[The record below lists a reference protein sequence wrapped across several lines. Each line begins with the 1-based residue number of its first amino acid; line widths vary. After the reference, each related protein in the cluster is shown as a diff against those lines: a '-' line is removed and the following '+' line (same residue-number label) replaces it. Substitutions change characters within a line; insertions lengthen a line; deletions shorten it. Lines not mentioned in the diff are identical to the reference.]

1 MKLLITGFEPFGGS
15 SINAAWSAVDSLP
28 ERIGAWE
35 LHKLQLPTVFGT
47 AAQRVLA
54 AAEELRPDA
63 VLCVGQAGGRG
74 GVTPEMAALNL
85 RFARIP
91 DNAGQSPMDEPVIPG
106 GPAAYFATLPARV
119 MTNAIQAAGLPAAV
133 SYSAGVF
140 VCNDLFYS
148 LLHHF
153 RDTPTRVGFIHVPFL
168 PQQGEPSLPL
178 KDTSAALVTAI
189 LALDMRAG

>member
-1 MKLLITGFEPFGGS
+1 MKLLITGFDPFGGS
-15 SINAAWSAVDSLP
+15 DVNPAWLAVNALP
-28 ERIGAWE
+28 ERIGPWE
-35 LHKLQLPTVFGT
+35 LHKLQVPTVFGE
-47 AAQRVLA
+47 AAKTVVA
-54 AAEELRPDA
+54 ASKGIHPDA

-74 GVTPEMAALNL
+74 AVTPEMAALNL

-91 DNAGQSPMDEPVIPG
+91 DNAGQSPLDEPVVPG
-106 GPAAYFATLPARV
+106 GPAAYFSTLPARS
-119 MTNAIQAAGLPAAV
+119 MAEAILAAGLPGAL

-153 RDTPTRVGFIHVPFL
+153 QGTPVRVGFIHVPFL

-178 KDTSAALVTAI
+178 SDTVSALIAAVRAI
-189 LALDMRAG
+189 

>member
-1 MKLLITGFEPFGGS
+1 MKLLITGFEPFAGS

-35 LHKLQLPTVFGT
+35 LHKLQVPTVFGT

-178 KDTSAALVTAI
+178 KDTSAALDAAI

>member
-35 LHKLQLPTVFGT
+35 LHKLQVPTVFGT

-178 KDTSAALVTAI
+178 KDSSAALVAAI
-189 LALDMRAG
+189 LALDIRAG

>member
-178 KDTSAALVTAI
+178 KDTSAALVAAI
-189 LALDMRAG
+189 LALDIRAG